1 MRDLRGRTAVVTGA
15 ASGIGRGIA
24 LALGREGMR
33 VAVADLDADGAAA
46 VAREIGA
53 GAFAL
58 PLDVTSNDSL
68 EAGAE
73 QLAAR
78 AGAHV
83 LVNNA
88 GVMLP
93 LRPMSEASDADWEYI
108 LSVNLLG
115 VVRCVRAFLPQLRAS
130 APDAHIVNTASL
142 GGLVAVPG
150 FPIGP
155 YVTSKYA
162 CVGYTESLRGELAP
176 EGIGVSVLCPGM
188 VISNLSATSARNRPA
203 RLGSQAAAPAAA
215 AANPELATRMLP
227 AEDVGPLVVRG
238 IGENRLHIFTH
249 ANGRPQVER
258 RFAAILADFEA
269 SPRPRSRAA
278 RGGPMKFALRDS
290 LFNPYKIPHEAVMK
304 SIELI
309 GKHVI
314 PEFDR

>member
-1 MRDLRGRTAVVTGA
+1 MKDLRGRTAVVTGA

-24 LALGREGMR
+24 LALGKEGMR
-33 VAVADLDADGAAA
+33 VAVADLDTDGAAA
-46 VAREIGA
+46 VAHEIGA

-73 QLAAR
+73 QVAAR
-78 AGAHV
+78 AGGAQL

-93 LRPMSEASDADWEYI
+93 LRPMSEASDADWEYV

-142 GGLVAVPG
+142 GGLVAVPY

-162 CVGYTESLRGELAP
+162 CVGYTESLRSELAP

-188 VISNLSATSARNRPA
+188 VVSNLSATSARNRPA

-215 AANPELATRMLP
+215 ASPELAAHMLP
-227 AEDVGPLVVRG
+227 AEDVGPVVVGG
-238 IGENRLHIFTH
+238 IRENRLHIFTH

-269 SPRPRSRAA
+269 SPWPR
-278 RGGPMKFALRDS
+278 
-290 LFNPYKIPHEAVMK
+290 
-304 SIELI
+304 
-309 GKHVI
+309 
-314 PEFDR
+314 